1 MKTQEFSRL
10 ERVAASIKR
19 ALGQPLNN
27 VARELNIG
35 LLTLTAVEV
44 APDLRR
50 ATAFV
55 SPLADDVDEAALLEG
70 LNERAGELQR
80 LFDNN
85 AKVGA
90 RFFKYLS
97 VALQKRLVDTA
108 VAQQKP
114 ASPLSVGAD
123 GELPGRCSPHA
134 FYADVGR

>member
-1 MKTQEFSRL
+1 MQSSAGDYRITSNNKPAMVFGVNTQEFSRL

-27 VARELNIG
+27 VARELNVG

-50 ATAFV
+50 ATAFI

-80 LFDNN
+80 EMSSQLRMKRTPVLSFSIDRGI
-85 AKVGA
+85 AQSA
-90 RFFKYLS
+90 RITQLLDPDS
-97 VALQKRLVDTA
+97 N
-108 VAQQKP
+108 
-114 ASPLSVGAD
+114 
-123 GELPGRCSPHA
+123 
-134 FYADVGR
+134 

>member
-80 LFDNN
+80 EMSSQLRMKRTPVLSFSIDRGI
-85 AKVGA
+85 AQSA
-90 RFFKYLS
+90 RITQLLDPDS
-97 VALQKRLVDTA
+97 N
-108 VAQQKP
+108 
-114 ASPLSVGAD
+114 
-123 GELPGRCSPHA
+123 
-134 FYADVGR
+134 